1 MCNQLRGLCPWA
13 RSVRPRRFP
22 RICKTTGFDGGDDGD
37 RVMMMMMMVVVMV
50 MAMNMAAICIYP
62 SSPKIEI
69 GAVIPRGSDYIKWV
83 KFKNGDYIFIIHL
96 EGVAMARSS
105 TKISKQWKKIRGYS
119 PRWELAVKRH
129 REASI
134 HQDITTR
141 KHKDKETLVRHGT
154 KTEKHTGQGGK
165 WSSVIDFWL
174 KHSPTWEV
182 TNAYIAMFIQV
193 WTWCLLQR

>member
-1 MCNQLRGLCPWA
+1 
-13 RSVRPRRFP
+13 
-22 RICKTTGFDGGDDGD
+22 
-37 RVMMMMMMVVVMV
+37 MV

-119 PRWELAVKRH
+119 PRWELAVKMH
-129 REASI
+129 REAPI
-134 HQDITTR
+134 HQDRKTKWHQDITTR
-141 KHKDKETLVRHGT
+141 THKDKETLVRHGT
-154 KTEKHTGQGGK
+154 KTEKDTGQGGK

-193 WTWCLLQR
+193 WIWCLLQR